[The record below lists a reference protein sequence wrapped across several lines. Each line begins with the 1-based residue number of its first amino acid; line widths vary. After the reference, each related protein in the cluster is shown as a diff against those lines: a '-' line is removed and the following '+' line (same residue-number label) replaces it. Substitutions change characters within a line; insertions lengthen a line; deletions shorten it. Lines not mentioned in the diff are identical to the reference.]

1 MRRGCEIGDYT
12 VTIGTVVL
20 HNDKLEDKK
29 LVVRL
34 LDLESYS
41 RNDEATCGQL
51 YPVRVRTC
59 RCNKNV
65 DV

>member
-1 MRRGCEIGDYT
+1 MQRGCEIGDYT

-20 HNDKLEDKK
+20 HNEELKNNQ

-51 YPVRVRTC
+51 YPVRVRT
-59 RCNKNV
+59 
-65 DV
+65 